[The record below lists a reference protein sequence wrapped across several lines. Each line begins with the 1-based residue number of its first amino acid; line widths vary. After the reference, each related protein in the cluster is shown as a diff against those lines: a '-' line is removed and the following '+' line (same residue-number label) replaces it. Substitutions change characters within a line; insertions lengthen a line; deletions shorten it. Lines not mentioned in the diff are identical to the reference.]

1 MRSKSL
7 MFLLTTVL
15 LLSTGFAAKKVNIP
29 RRQNV
34 VFKTL
39 YRFTGGSDGG
49 DPFRRMSL
57 DGQGNLYGMVDGGGM
72 YNNGGVF
79 KLINNNGSYSFVLL
93 HSFNSAEG
101 RPSFNEL
108 TLSRGT
114 VYGATQYGG
123 PNGCGNLFSMRND
136 GSKFTILYE
145 FCSSDTDGAYPVGRM
160 AIDNAGNVY
169 GTTNLGGLY
178 HFGTVFEY
186 SGGTLTRL
194 TDFDSTDSG
203 GYYPGAGVR
212 LDQSGNL
219 WGTNTF
225 GGSGGDGTVFE
236 LTPNGGGGW
245 NLNTIHSFSGGDG
258 DFPAH
263 SRLAFF
269 KDSNI
274 FGTTDFGG
282 KGYGVVYELQR
293 NNNYKE
299 VIVHSFT
306 GQSDGADPDG
316 QLRRADNNHIFG
328 TAQNGGDQSCAGG
341 CGVVF
346 ELTRTSNGWREIVL
360 HTFDRSSGCFPSSG
374 VVLDTKGNAFGT
386 TMDCNDN
393 GTVFEISGLQ

>member
-145 FCSSDTDGAYPVGRM
+145 FCSSDTDGA
-160 AIDNAGNVY
+160 
-169 GTTNLGGLY
+169 
-178 HFGTVFEY
+178 
-186 SGGTLTRL
+186 
-194 TDFDSTDSG
+194 
-203 GYYPGAGVR
+203 
-212 LDQSGNL
+212 
-219 WGTNTF
+219 
-225 GGSGGDGTVFE
+225 
-236 LTPNGGGGW
+236 
-245 NLNTIHSFSGGDG
+245 
-258 DFPAH
+258 
-263 SRLAFF
+263 
-269 KDSNI
+269 
-274 FGTTDFGG
+274 
-282 KGYGVVYELQR
+282 
-293 NNNYKE
+293 
-299 VIVHSFT
+299 
-306 GQSDGADPDG
+306 
-316 QLRRADNNHIFG
+316 
-328 TAQNGGDQSCAGG
+328 
-341 CGVVF
+341 
-346 ELTRTSNGWREIVL
+346 
-360 HTFDRSSGCFPSSG
+360 
-374 VVLDTKGNAFGT
+374 
-386 TMDCNDN
+386 
-393 GTVFEISGLQ
+393 